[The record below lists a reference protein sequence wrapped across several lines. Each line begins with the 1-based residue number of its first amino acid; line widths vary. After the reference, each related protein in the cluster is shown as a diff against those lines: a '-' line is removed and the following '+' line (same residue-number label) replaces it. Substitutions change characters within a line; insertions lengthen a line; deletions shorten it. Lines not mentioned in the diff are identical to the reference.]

1 MRTPGLLLDLD
12 GTLFL
17 GTEWIPGT
25 RQALQHLRR
34 RDHPVVYV
42 SNTLDW
48 PEDIAARL
56 NDAGLPTSTND
67 IVHVP
72 RVLIDY
78 IQRHFPGAAVYVI
91 GERSLVDQMRPHVRL
106 SLDPEEIDV
115 VVASADLA
123 FDFSKLMVAFLAL
136 RRGARLIATNTDA
149 TWPGPSGL
157 VPDTGAIL
165 GAIEGCTGR
174 RPEAIVGKP
183 SRWMAEAALRRLG
196 LPPGEV
202 WVVGDSLGTDV
213 PMGREGGMTTVLV
226 LTGVTMRNDL
236 SGADVQPDHVLDSI
250 ADLPGLLVSLHNT

>member
-1 MRTPGLLLDLD
+1 MQTPGLLLDLD
-12 GTLFL
+12 GTLFI
-17 GTEWIPGT
+17 GTEWIPGA
-25 RQALQHLRR
+25 RQALQRLQRR
-34 RDHPVVYV
+34 GHPVVYV

-56 NDAGLPTSTND
+56 NEAGLPTSIDD
-67 IVHVP
+67 ILHVP

-78 IQRHFPGAAVYVI
+78 LRQQHPGAAVYVI
-91 GERSLVDQMRPHVRL
+91 GERSLIDQMRPHVRL
-106 SLDPEEIDV
+106 SLDPAEIEV

-123 FDFSKLMVAFLAL
+123 FDFSKLTVAFLAL

-174 RPEAIVGKP
+174 RPEAVVGKP
-183 SRWMAEAALRRLG
+183 SRWMAQAALHRLG
-196 LPPGEV
+196 LPPEKA

-213 PMGREGGMTTVLV
+213 RMGKESGMTTALV
-226 LTGVTMRNDL
+226 LTGVTSRHDL
-236 SGADVQPDHVLDSI
+236 PGANPRPDHVLDSF
-250 ADLPGLLVSLHNT
+250 ADLPDLLASLQDA

>member
-12 GTLFL
+12 GTLFI
-17 GTEWIPGT
+17 GTDWIPGA
-25 RQALQHLRR
+25 RQALARLQRR
-34 RDHPVVYV
+34 GHRAVYV

-56 NDAGLPTSTND
+56 NDAGLPTPTDD

-78 IQRHFPGAAVYVI
+78 LQQHHPGAAVYVI
-91 GERSLVDQMRPHVRL
+91 GERSLIDQMRPHVRL
-106 SLDPEEIDV
+106 SADPEEIDV

-123 FDFSKLMVAFLAL
+123 FDFSKLTVAFLAL

-174 RPEAIVGKP
+174 RQEVVVGKP
-183 SRWMAEAALRRLG
+183 SRWMAQAALRRLG
-196 LPPGEV
+196 LPPEKV
-202 WVVGDSLGTDV
+202 WVVGDSLATDV
-213 PMGREGGMTTVLV
+213 RMGKENGMTAALV
-226 LTGVTMRNDL
+226 LTGVTSRADL
-236 SGADVQPDHVLDSI
+236 SGANPQPDHVLESF
-250 ADLPGLLVSLHNT
+250 ADLPDLLASLQDT

>member
-17 GTEWIPGT
+17 GTEWIPGAC
-25 RQALQHLRR
+25 QALQRLRR
-34 RDHPVVYV
+34 LGHPIAYV

-56 NDAGLPTSTND
+56 KAAGQPTPTDD
-67 IVHVP
+67 IIHVP

-78 IQRHFPGAAVYVI
+78 LQSHFPGAAVYVI
-91 GERSLVDQMRPHVRL
+91 GERSLIDQMRPHVRL
-106 SLDPEEIDV
+106 SADPEEIDI

-123 FDFSKLMVAFLAL
+123 FDFNKLTVAFLAL

-174 RPEAIVGKP
+174 RPEAVVGKP
-183 SRWMAEAALRRLG
+183 SRWMAEAALRSLRL
-196 LPPGEV
+196 PASRV
-202 WVVGDSLGTDV
+202 WMIGDSLESDV
-213 PMGREGGMTTVLV
+213 RMARQAGMTSALV
-226 LTGVTMRNDL
+226 LTGVSALSDL
-236 SGADVQPDHVLDSI
+236 AAADVQPDYVLDSI
-250 ADLPGLLVSLHNT
+250 ADLPDLIPALQNA